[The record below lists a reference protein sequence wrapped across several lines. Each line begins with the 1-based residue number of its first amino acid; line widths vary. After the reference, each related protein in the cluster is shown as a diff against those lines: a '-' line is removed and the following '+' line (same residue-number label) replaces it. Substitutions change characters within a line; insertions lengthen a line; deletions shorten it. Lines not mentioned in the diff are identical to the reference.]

1 MNFQGESI
9 AMENMNSM
17 DLSVD
22 ATLMEIMELRKC
34 CSQALPIDITQ
45 RIRAIRDIC
54 KEAEAADGNGQVSWR
69 KAGNGGGHGHGHGHG
84 RGNGHGNGHNGH
96 SYKKGY
102 NHGHGSS
109 SSNSPSGNEGGAHR
123 WRVGKPQT
131 SSDKPLTRYV
141 SKFKN
146 TETPV
151 ENTILNVLILNKLN
165 NFADKNYEE
174 VKGFLEQVLDG
185 DEKDFLKD
193 FMTLVFNKASMEPTF
208 CPLYAKL
215 LSELSVK
222 YDILLVEL
230 NSLYTTY
237 MNIFEEVTEE
247 QCASYEQFVQRNREK
262 QCRMGYSQFLAEL
275 TSAGILEP
283 TQLEML
289 YSKVIDQVKLQA
301 SKGESKIQL
310 VEQLVDCLLRMTKA
324 FQKNSV
330 PKLAEIRNHLKDLCE
345 PKMEEILAKRSAE
358 YPGLSKKGAFA
369 VMDCLDIFRENTT
382 RK

>member
-1 MNFQGESI
+1 MNFQGESTAI
-9 AMENMNSM
+9 ESMNSM

-22 ATLMEIMELRKC
+22 ATLMEIMELRKS
-34 CSQALPIDITQ
+34 CSQTLPTDVAQ
-45 RIRAIRDIC
+45 RIRAIREIC
-54 KEAEAADGNGQVSWR
+54 KAAEAADGNGQVSWR
-69 KAGNGGGHGHGHGHG
+69 KAGNGGGHSRGSGGHGAHGGHG
-84 RGNGHGNGHNGH
+84 GHA
-96 SYKKGY
+96 YKKGN

-109 SSNSPSGNEGGAHR
+109 GNHSPTGNDGGSHR
-123 WRVGKPQT
+123 WRGAKPQT
-131 SSDKPLTRYV
+131 GSDKPVMRYV

-193 FMTLVFNKASMEPTF
+193 FMKLVFNKASMEPTF

-222 YDILLVEL
+222 YNILLVEL

-283 TQLEML
+283 SQLEML

-310 VEQLVDCLLRMTKA
+310 VEQLVDCLLRMTRA
-324 FQKNSV
+324 FQKGSV
-330 PKLAEIRNHLKDLCE
+330 PKLAEIRNHLKGLCE

-369 VMDCLDIFRENTT
+369 IMDCLDIFRENTT